1 MDGCTRF
8 VRDAENC
15 AEIKAVGPQFA
26 DDAVTIVPCG
36 PLTCER
42 LAIWIVVRVIHRGN
56 NEVVAMH
63 GHKVYHK
70 KPPC

>member
-1 MDGCTRF
+1 
-8 VRDAENC
+8 
-15 AEIKAVGPQFA
+15 
-26 DDAVTIVPCG
+26 
-36 PLTCER
+36 
-42 LAIWIVVRVIHRGN
+42 VIHRGN